1 MAKTPLISKLPIGKS
16 FWGWLRPHIGF
27 NLSGEGPWRRMRSWQ
42 FRWHDLFLKARPRK
56 WAWLVEMEEFS
67 KNLSWRIGIR
77 KLYSGRPPPP
87 CILRFSSRRQTAR
100 TFKVPGLYLASFKC
114 TTILHIS
121 GRHAAVS
128 FVPVNG
134 IYSSY
139 LFGRTRSSVLL
150 CLFVA

>member
-1 MAKTPLISKLPIGKS
+1 MTVSMARSFPQGKTKKMGMVGRKKS
-16 FWGWLRPHIGF
+16 FPKIYLEELG
-27 NLSGEGPWRRMRSWQ
+27 SGSCIA
-42 FRWHDLFLKARPRK
+42 FA
-56 WAWLVEMEEFS
+56 
-67 KNLSWRIGIR
+67 
-77 KLYSGRPPPP
+77 PPS
-87 CILRFSSRRQTAR
+87 ILRFSSRRQTAR

-150 CLFVA
+150 CLFVAYLGPVLTYVMPYNGPLCPFLPQI